1 MMAGRHSDAVIRLE
15 PVPPPVPDD
24 TARRAYE
31 SASNQYQQANQ
42 SFEVLVKRVENI
54 TPSPGEARRQALELA
69 RQADR
74 VQNYSQATAQMEL
87 ARQRLAEE
95 ETAFRAKRLDLQLAA
110 AKELFEARKLSAARR
125 ALEDAKVWDQ
135 QGKVETF
142 QREQTAILQAVALA
156 FLEQGQRNLAKRV
169 VDDLE
174 QWDPQ
179 APEFLALRERLGL
192 SGN

>member
-1 MMAGRHSDAVIRLE
+1 
-15 PVPPPVPDD
+15 
-24 TARRAYE
+24 
-31 SASNQYQQANQ
+31 
-42 SFEVLVKRVENI
+42 
-54 TPSPGEARRQALELA
+54 
-69 RQADR
+69 
-74 VQNYSQATAQMEL
+74 MEL

-142 QREQTAILQAVALA
+142 RREQTAILQAVALA